1 MTGDDSFHAHC
12 FTCKVCKNR
21 IDDLVFAKTSQG
33 IYCMKCHNDRMI
45 RIRKHT
51 QRKAERERAAGG
63 SGNSKSRERPYH
75 REGST
80 PISATE
86 PFDRQRQATGDRSTP
101 VTPSAPTSANPMSR
115 RDSANATPPAVTVAP
130 PQDLEDRPP
139 VFQHPPMHRTASAS
153 SVETSRSDVK
163 RKALPAYAAFAE
175 QEQERSGYATKPL
188 HIPNKPSRDL
198 AEGPANS
205 LTPADDARR
214 NKRRSINPGL
224 SLSNLTGPVS
234 PPQSSPSL
242 SPLSA
247 SFPGRP
253 STSSRSPT
261 PPSVPDHSSSSRT
274 PSPSPSQFHTSP
286 TTPSERT
293 LPLTPDEANDRTA
306 VLGRPPLLHSESS
319 PAAPHLHHGLDNA
332 RSMPD
337 VRGKVQQSLDDSLSP
352 TTGLRQ
358 QRSFDERSMRG
369 TSPGPA
375 RARSGSHAGRED
387 PTSPSH
393 RVDVPMGIESGTDTE
408 AEAEGDGARRT
419 NHSKASERPI
429 ERRPSASEGP
439 VSPDSASEDLH
450 ESTPV
455 ERTSIATYIAP
466 ALPPIRFS
474 MNTADFA
481 ELFSGMSKGGSGSM
495 STADLQKKLAMLAER
510 TDSKDA
516 AAKPESR
523 ARSGVESADAGDEA
537 LTPTSGTPHSLPQ
550 RPSTAHG
557 SDSRHKAIPNGAS
570 M

>member
-63 SGNSKSRERPYH
+63 SGNSKSRERQYH
-75 REGST
+75 REGAT
-80 PISATE
+80 PVSATE
-86 PFDRQRQATGDRSTP
+86 SFDRHRPQTGDRSTP
-101 VTPSAPTSANPMSR
+101 ATPSAPSSANPLSR
-115 RDSANATPPAVTVAP
+115 QDSASAAPPSVTVAP
-130 PQDLEDRPP
+130 PQDHGEHQPGS
-139 VFQHPPMHRTASAS
+139 QHPPMHRTASAS

-175 QEQERSGYATKPL
+175 QEQERAGSNSG
-188 HIPNKPSRDL
+188 
-198 AEGPANS
+198 
-205 LTPADDARR
+205 LTPADEARR

-224 SLSNLTGPVS
+224 SLTNLNGPVS

-261 PPSVPDHSSSSRT
+261 PPSVPDNGSSSRT

-293 LPLTPDEANDRTA
+293 LPLTPDEMNDRTA
-306 VLGRPPLLHSESS
+306 TLDRPPLLHSDSS
-319 PAAPHLHHGLDNA
+319 HAAPYPLHGLDNA
-332 RSMPD
+332 RSLPD
-337 VRGKVQQSLDDSLSP
+337 VRGKVQQPFDDSL
-352 TTGLRQ
+352 TTGTGLRP
-358 QRSFDERSMRG
+358 QRSFDERSTRG
-369 TSPGPA
+369 TSPNPGRA
-375 RARSGSHAGRED
+375 RAGSHAGRDD
-387 PTSPSH
+387 PTSPTH

-408 AEAEGDGARRT
+408 AEGD
-419 NHSKASERPI
+419 ASTRNGQPKRSLD
-429 ERRPSASEGP
+429 RRPSASGEDA

-474 MNTADFA
+474 MNTADFS
-481 ELFSGMSKGGSGSM
+481 ELFSGMSKGGSGSV
-495 STADLQKKLAMLAER
+495 SSADIQKKLAMLAER
-510 TDSKDA
+510 SDNKDA
-516 AAKPESR
+516 AAKLEAR
-523 ARSGVESADAGDEA
+523 AKAAADSADAGDEA
-537 LTPTSGTPHSLPQ
+537 LTPTSEKPNALPQ

-557 SDSRHKAIPNGAS
+557 SEGKHPKATANGAS
-570 M
+570 L